1 MRSFVPKFRRHLIL
15 FSWKTSGCKLLEA
28 SVHFCEWSSDI
39 VLYGHLCLKS
49 VTKALKQ
56 LNPRPTN
63 LKEKW
68 VPIWARSKHW
78 NLCSQLFKF
87 RPCLLVT
94 FVHLCRLCL
103 SYWCIFCTAA
113 LLFWSFSPL
122 KTNGQWP
129 VDSGGL
135 NWNGSRSGPG
145 AIDASFN
152 EREKYT
158 RKLNVSCETCV
169 QLPTTYSSRAL
180 VHR

>member
-56 LNPRPTN
+56 LNQCPTN

-87 RPCLLVT
+87 ALACLSPLST
-94 FVHLCRLCL
+94 FVAFVSPADVSFAPLRSSFDPFLRLKQM
-103 SYWCIFCTAA
+103 A
-113 LLFWSFSPL
+113 
-122 KTNGQWP
+122 NGQWTVEGSIEMAHVLDREP
-129 VDSGGL
+129 LMQVSMSGK
-135 NWNGSRSGPG
+135 N
-145 AIDASFN
+145 IHASWMSVA
-152 EREKYT
+152 
-158 RKLNVSCETCV
+158 KLVSNS
-169 QLPTTYSSRAL
+169 QPPTL
-180 VHR
+180 VEL